1 MMGHTPSR
9 SLHPLTLLTL
19 VILTSLGCD
28 LAEPAPS
35 RRVLLI
41 GIDGASPRVI
51 ESLFAKDSL
60 PNLAR
65 IRDGGVSGPIES
77 LMPLLSPRIW
87 NAIATGK
94 RPKKHGIASFAHVDD
109 HGIQRLYLGSDRKV
123 HALWNMISDAG
134 MSVSVINWW
143 NTFPPEVINGVMVS
157 DHFQRTEVAKREEL
171 TSAVETPTGAVV
183 FPESWEHRLV
193 ELSEIDEPPIV
204 FADPYAENQQ
214 LPHHGFIN
222 WRLSNYFQE
231 DGSVLR
237 SALEVE
243 EAEQPDVMLV
253 FFPGIDRISHFLWG
267 MLEPPELYEE
277 RLRPSPTERE
287 VGLRALERYY
297 EYTDA
302 LIGALLER
310 YGPNDLVIVL
320 SDHGFEAKNGPSVL
334 TGGHDSKAARFGA
347 FFARGAGISAGTAA
361 GEINVLDITPTILT
375 WLGLPVGE
383 DMDGDVAEFVG
394 GEPVARIATHDT
406 SPIERLQSTP
416 SGSDEKMLENLRA
429 LGYLEEE

>member
-1 MMGHTPSR
+1 MGHTPSR

-51 ESLFAKDSL
+51 ESLFARDAL

-143 NTFPPEVINGVMVS
+143 NTFPPEVINGVLVS

-183 FPESWEHRLV
+183 FPESWEHRLA

-204 FADPYAENQQ
+204 FADPYAENEQ

-237 SALEVE
+237 FALEVE

-310 YGPNDLVIVL
+310 YGPDDLVIVL

-334 TGGHDSKAARFGA
+334 TGGHDSRAAQFGA